1 MVGAKPHALAY
12 SFVAIQTLYLATNFP
27 EVFWNCACLIVNAG
41 GAELIE
47 ADDVVDEEENDEKKK
62 NKSVNY
68 GKIST
73 AIGETQKKGIS
84 ILPPDI
90 NKSSLI
96 FSPDLHQNA
105 IIYGLKGITRIGTQ
119 LVYDIISK
127 RPYSSIED
135 FLQKI
140 KVNKTQMI
148 SLVKSGAF
156 DSLCKNR
163 QEAMNS
169 YLDLIADKKKRI
181 TLQNM
186 QMLIKF
192 NLIPDEYSFEIKV
205 FNFNKYLK
213 KFKEGENYRLDT
225 IAMNF
230 FTANYDSDVLT
241 KVVITGEEQTALISQ
256 KIWDN
261 TYKKAMDPVRD
272 WMKKNQQDI
281 LNKLNNKLLEEVA
294 EKYTDGSISKWEMD
308 SLGFYYH
315 NHELENLRN
324 DIYSIENFFE
334 LPEEPEID
342 RSFEKDD
349 KKINLYK
356 ITRIAGTVI
365 DKDKNKSSVMLLTTN
380 GVVTVKVW
388 KNQYAIWDRQIA
400 KKNPDGTK
408 TVVEKSFFERGNKLI
423 ITGVRREDNF
433 IPKKYKNTEFPLF
446 EKIISLDEKGFILES
461 QTERTEVD

>member
-1 MVGAKPHALAY
+1 M
-12 SFVAIQTLYLATNFP
+12 
-27 EVFWNCACLIVNAG
+27 
-41 GAELIE
+41 
-47 ADDVVDEEENDEKKK
+47 
-62 NKSVNY
+62 
-68 GKIST
+68 
-73 AIGETQKKGIS
+73 KGI
-84 ILPPDI
+84 
-90 NKSSLI
+90 N
-96 FSPDLHQNA
+96 
-105 IIYGLKGITRIGTQ
+105 RIGTQ
-119 LVYDIISK
+119 LVYEIISN
-127 RPYSSIED
+127 RPYTSIED

-148 SLVKSGAF
+148 SLIKSGAF
-156 DSLCKNR
+156 DSLCRNR

-192 NLIPDEYSFEIKV
+192 NLIPDEYSFEIKI

-213 KFKEGENYRLDT
+213 KSKEGENYRLDT
-225 IAMNF
+225 RAMNF

-241 KVVITGEEQTALISQ
+241 RVVIAGEKQTALISQ

-281 LNKLNNKLLEEVA
+281 LNKLNNKLFEEVA

-324 DIYSIENFFE
+324 DVYNIENFFE

-342 RSFEKDD
+342 RSFEKDN

-365 DKDKNKSSVMLLTTN
+365 DKDKNKSSIILLTTN